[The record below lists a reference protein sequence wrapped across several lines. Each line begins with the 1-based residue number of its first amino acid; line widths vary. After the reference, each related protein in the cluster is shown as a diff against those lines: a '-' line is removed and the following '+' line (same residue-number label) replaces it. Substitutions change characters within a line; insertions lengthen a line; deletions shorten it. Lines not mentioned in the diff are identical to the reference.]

1 MNDLYDQDKKI
12 NLFKGGLHVR
22 QLDETLEHEIA
33 QV

>member
-1 MNDLYDQDKKI
+1 MISTIRIKKK